1 MIQIG
6 LLSIFIFFII
16 SIFVVLLIDAFRS
29 NKNESMRSKPQ
40 NKMAKPRPKILDQQN
55 QPQNDDKENNSVKTP
70 QSRKIKG
77 STQATKTTTIETK
90 IMSRIEKRG

>member
-1 MIQIG
+1 
-6 LLSIFIFFII
+6 
-16 SIFVVLLIDAFRS
+16 
-29 NKNESMRSKPQ
+29 MRSKPQ

-77 STQATKTTTIETK
+77 STQATKTTTIETSK
-90 IMSRIEKRG
+90 LDATPSKPFPFLMNQQIAVILF